1 MSFERQLRSGPVE
14 GELSEE
20 EEEAED
26 DGDEG
31 GVDED
36 AAFEDEVHAVT
47 HRFIT
52 LYTVTYRYI
61 PRSKT
66 RCMSCNGRVTVV

>member
-26 DGDEG
+26 GGDEG
-31 GVDED
+31 GVEED
-36 AAFEDEVHAVT
+36 AAFEDEVHV
-47 HRFIT
+47 
-52 LYTVTYRYI
+52 
-61 PRSKT
+61 
-66 RCMSCNGRVTVV
+66 M